1 MKSGKLSHNVT
12 GAEIPNDE
20 FSYLLNCI
28 ERGEEMYQEY
38 RQSRLVERSKKL
50 CDVIPSHRMKKKK
63 AKAEKPVDLNK
74 VRADFARIID
84 IARCRGYNVR
94 NLLSYE
100 ITTTSYF
107 LTTESYLRKAT
118 QSEFLS
124 LLRTRQIPIREYSS
138 GDQRTIGVIDFM
150 AQARKIDFRRKSTI

>member
-1 MKSGKLSHNVT
+1 MRYYEIWKVIT
-12 GAEIPNDE
+12 YCDADIPNDE
-20 FSYLLNCI
+20 SSYLLNCI

-50 CDVIPSHRMKKKK
+50 FDVIPSHRMKKKK
-63 AKAEKPVDLNK
+63 VKAEKPVDLNK
-74 VRADFARIID
+74 VRTDFARIID

-118 QSEFLS
+118 KSEFLS

-138 GDQRTIGVIDFM
+138 GDHRTISVIDSM
-150 AQARKIDFRRKSTI
+150 AQARKID